1 MAIFIH
7 YLSEITYSRR
17 KAIYLHDVHNSCPI
31 SHFDLYEQIR
41 QGFWDTL
48 ADCIFLHMSI
58 NIRLQEI
65 EYYVHKMMQTEGVF
79 MAFYIKANIIVN
91 TRISFP

>member
-31 SHFDLYEQIR
+31 SHFDLYEEIR

-48 ADCIFLHMSI
+48 LIPC
-58 NIRLQEI
+58 
-65 EYYVHKMMQTEGVF
+65 
-79 MAFYIKANIIVN
+79 
-91 TRISFP
+91 